1 MECGYCRSSVSNFF
15 NRSLLQ
21 YFLLLD
27 YILPHG
33 QNAWDRWTGPQHCCK
48 HEQWRQ
54 NSPKIINIWEVS
66 VLRTPLLSEISRNE
80 YEWIN
85 LRLNCSAAKSIQ
97 KHKQNNWTQETRGSD
112 STWEISG
119 SDPGGGSIRM
129 RIWRGWDPGIP
140 MAAREEKP
148 GILLDKNGSNDLIH
162 SNPFFPNTKFSIS
175 FFFLWLWMSEAS
187 PCPSRSGKTCLKY
200 PRSIPNTVNR
210 MQGVFFKEM
219 YVLSL
224 NLGWKLK
231 LRCHFASSFFHF
243 EGHFLPSPSSSAFA
257 RYLWQKLDARMVF
270 PWRMLVHWRLVAREG
285 GDRFYVWDASCQA
298 ARLNSGVNCPQNQ
311 RKSKC
316 GNETKRIG
324 DLYVFFVEVLLWE
337 TFLKTY

>member
-1 MECGYCRSSVSNFF
+1 MNQ
-15 NRSLLQ
+15 L
-21 YFLLLD
+21 
-27 YILPHG
+27 
-33 QNAWDRWTGPQHCCK
+33 
-48 HEQWRQ
+48 
-54 NSPKIINIWEVS
+54 KIK
-66 VLRTPLLSEISRNE
+66 LLSTKN
-80 YEWIN
+80 
-85 LRLNCSAAKSIQ
+85 IQ
-97 KHKQNNWTQETRGSD
+97 KHRQNNWTRRHPWIRFD
-112 STWEISG
+112 VFEISG

-148 GILLDKNGSNDLIH
+148 GILLDKNESNDLIH
-162 SNPFFPNTKFSIS
+162 SNPFFSQHKISVS
-175 FFFLWLWMSEAS
+175 FFFLSLWMFEAS

-210 MQGVFFKEM
+210 MQGVFLKEM

-224 NLGWKLK
+224 NLDSKLK
-231 LRCHFASSFFHF
+231 LRCHFASSFFLHF
-243 EGHFLPSPSSSAFA
+243 EGSHFLPSPRSSAFA

-298 ARLNSGVNCPQNQ
+298 ARLNSGVNCPKNR

-316 GNETKRIG
+316 GNEYERIG
-324 DLYVFFVEVLLWE
+324 YIYIH
-337 TFLKTY
+337 T